1 MPGVYS
7 FLDKDNHVLYVGKAK
22 NLKNRLR
29 SYTQYDQL
37 SDRIKKLTDTAATLH
52 IEPLG
57 SELEALLI
65 EAELVR
71 AHQPPYNVLLKD
83 DKSFLYVVITKEEF
97 PRVLKKRRPEILR
110 FHQKDTVLGPFA
122 SGYKLQEVL
131 KLARRIFPWCND
143 PQNQKRRACF
153 YYHLE
158 LCPGACIGEI
168 SAENYQEN
176 IRGLLQ
182 FLRGHQREL
191 MRNLEAE
198 MKQAAKEEHF
208 ERAVLLKQ
216 QVTLIK
222 EVTSEHFHLQPDL
235 ILPTL
240 TTNEPQEALVQ
251 LKRVLRLYLTLPPTV
266 EFKRI
271 ECYDVSNNQ
280 GTNADVAA
288 VVFIDGF
295 ADKSEYRLFNIRT
308 LNTPNDYGML
318 QEALQRRQNHPEW
331 GVPDLV
337 IIDGGRGQLRAALD
351 IWQWDCPV
359 ISIAK
364 NPDRLVLMNPGATG
378 PTKYTLLRLPTTHP
392 ALRLV
397 QQLRDEAH
405 RFSKKQH
412 HRLQAKNLLP
422 E

>member
-1 MPGVYS
+1 M
-7 FLDKDNHVLYVGKAK
+7 LYVGKAK

-37 SDRIKKLTDTAATLH
+37 SERIQKLTNAAASLH

-71 AHQPPYNVLLKD
+71 AHQPPYNILLKD
-83 DKSFLYVVITKEEF
+83 DKSFLYIVITKDTF
-97 PRVLKKRRPEILR
+97 PLVLKKRRPEIMR
-110 FHQKDTVLGPFA
+110 FHQHDIVLGPFA

-131 KLARRIFPWCND
+131 KLARRIFPWCNE
-143 PQNQKRRACF
+143 PLNTQHRACF

-158 LCPGACIGEI
+158 LCPGACIGQIAATE
-168 SAENYQEN
+168 YQKN
-176 IRGLLQ
+176 IDGLVQ
-182 FLRGHQREL
+182 FLRGRQREL
-191 MRNLEAE
+191 LRNLETE
-198 MKQAAKEEHF
+198 MKSAAQAEHF
-208 ERAVLLKQ
+208 EQAVLLKR

-222 EVTSEHFHLQPDL
+222 EVTDTHYHLKPDL
-235 ILPTL
+235 VLPTL
-240 TTNEPQEALVQ
+240 TANAPQEALVQ
-251 LKRVLRLYLTLPPTV
+251 LKRVLRLYLPLPPTL
-266 EFKRI
+266 EFHRI

-288 VVFIDGF
+288 VVFIEGI
-295 ADKSEYRLFNIRT
+295 ADTAEYRLFNIRT

-331 GVPDLV
+331 GKPDLV
-337 IIDGGRGQLRAALD
+337 VIDGGRGQLRAAQAV
-351 IWQWDCPV
+351 WQWDCPV

-364 NPDRLVLMNPGATG
+364 NPDRIVIANPAASG
-378 PTKYTLLRLPTTHP
+378 PLKYQLLKLPETHP
-392 ALRLV
+392 ALQLV
-397 QQLRDEAH
+397 QRLRDEAH

-422 E
+422 Q